1 MMLGSLNKSQISSKH
16 GPGTSGGNG
25 VSSGGLGPISKKKY
39 SIGPQ
44 HSGNSELNNFTN
56 MNENDAMSFQNM
68 NMANPNESFN
78 GGSLNHI
85 GQSN

>member
-25 VSSGGLGPISKKKY
+25 VSTGGLGPISKKKY

-44 HSGNSELNNFTN
+44 HSGNSELNNFTS
-56 MNENDAMSFQNM
+56 MNESETMSF
-68 NMANPNESFN
+68 
-78 GGSLNHI
+78 
-85 GQSN
+85 